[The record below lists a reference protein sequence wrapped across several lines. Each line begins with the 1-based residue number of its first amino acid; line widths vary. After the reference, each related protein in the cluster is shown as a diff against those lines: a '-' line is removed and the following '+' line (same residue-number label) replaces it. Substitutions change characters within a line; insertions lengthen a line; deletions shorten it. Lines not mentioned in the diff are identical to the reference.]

1 MAGSLHKPG
10 EWVRLI
16 ISNVRRLTVLLVGV
30 AVMGAG
36 FAMLV
41 LPGPGILIVVIGLA
55 ILAREFAWA
64 ERTLDKTRARATD
77 ATMKLT
83 GNPLGKLVF
92 AASAAALIAGGGV
105 AIILV
110 DGFAPVGAG
119 LVFAGVCALAVLLPR
134 TRKWMTSSTGHHPGQ

>member
-1 MAGSLHKPG
+1 MARGLHTPS
-10 EWVRLI
+10 EWLRLI
-16 ISNVRRLTVLLVGV
+16 ISNVRRLTVLLIGA

-41 LPGPGILIVVIGLA
+41 LPGPGILVVVIGLA

-83 GNPLGKLVF
+83 KSPLGRMVF
-92 AASAAALIAGGGV
+92 AVTAAALIVGGGV

-110 DGFAPVGAG
+110 DGFAPVGLG
-119 LVFAGVCALAVLLPR
+119 SVFAGVCALAVLLPR
-134 TRKWMTSSTGHHPGQ
+134 TRRWIESSGTKNGR